1 VVSLEDASAGA
12 FLKNISIVG
21 GGWAGLAAAVRAV
34 SSGWKVSLYEAAP
47 QLGGRARKVVRNEL
61 HLDNGQH
68 ILIGA
73 YRDTLALMRTVG
85 VDIEGSLWR
94 MPLALKYFDG
104 SGIQLKNIPAP
115 INVLVG
121 VLNATGWSWPDKG
134 RFLWQTMQW
143 QRQQFHCDP
152 ALSVTDICTGVPP
165 VIMRQLVEPL
175 CVSALNL
182 PCNKAN
188 AQIFLRVLKDALLG
202 EAGSSDMLIPR
213 VDQSQLLPDKALEW
227 LMQHGAQVFTHQRIA
242 DLRELPPS
250 HKVLACPAWEAA
262 ALVSHLN
269 PSWASQ
275 ALGMRHTSIATV
287 YLQTND
293 AIDWPLP
300 LMALNSHAT
309 APAQFAFDKG
319 RISQRSEMQG
329 VIAMVVS
336 NSTDDKDALT
346 QSVVRQAH
354 EELGLKSL
362 KTLLTVVEKRAAFAC
377 TPELFRPSMHI
388 HDRVVACGDY
398 IAGPY
403 PSTLEA
409 AVRSGIQV
417 IDFLNNSALDE
428 NSV

>member
-1 VVSLEDASAGA
+1 MVSLEDASTGA

-34 SSGWKVSLYEAAP
+34 SSGWKVCLYEAAP
-47 QLGGRARKVVRNEL
+47 QLGGRARRVVRKEL
-61 HLDNGQH
+61 RLDNGQH

-85 VDIEGSLWR
+85 VDIQSGLWR
-94 MPLALKYFDG
+94 MPLALKYVDG
-104 SGIQLKNIPAP
+104 SGIQLQNIPAP
-115 INVLVG
+115 INVLAG
-121 VLNATGWSWPDKG
+121 ILTARGWSWPDKG
-134 RFLWQTMQW
+134 RFLWQTLQW
-143 QRQQFHCDP
+143 QRQQFSC
-152 ALSVTDICTGVPP
+152 AAGLSVTDICTGVPP

-182 PCNKAN
+182 PCDKAN

-213 VDQSQLLPDKALEW
+213 VDQSQLFPDKALEW
-227 LMQHGAQVFTHQRIA
+227 LIQHGAQVFTHRRIT

-250 HKVLACPAWEAA
+250 HRVLACPAWEAA
-262 ALVSHLN
+262 SLVSHLN

-275 ALGMRHTSIATV
+275 ALGMQHTSIATV
-287 YLQTND
+287 YLQTSD
-293 AIDWPLP
+293 EIDWPLP
-300 LMALNSHAT
+300 MMALKSHAT

-319 RISQRSEMQG
+319 RISLRSEMQG

-336 NSTDDKDALT
+336 NSTGDKDALT
-346 QSVVRQAH
+346 LSVVRQAH
-354 EELGLKSL
+354 EELGFKSL
-362 KTLLTVVEKRAAFAC
+362 VHLLTVVEKRAAFAC
-377 TPELFRPSMHI
+377 SPGLLRPSMHI
-388 HDRVVACGDY
+388 HDGVMACGDY
-398 IAGPY
+398 VTGPY

-428 NSV
+428 NSA

>member
-1 VVSLEDASAGA
+1 M
-12 FLKNISIVG
+12 
-21 GGWAGLAAAVRAV
+21 
-34 SSGWKVSLYEAAP
+34 
-47 QLGGRARKVVRNEL
+47 RNEL

-85 VDIEGSLWR
+85 VDIPSGLWR
-94 MPLALKYFDG
+94 LPLALKYVDG

-115 INVLVG
+115 LNVLVG
-121 VLNATGWSWPDKG
+121 VLTAAGWPWPDKG
-134 RFLWQTMQW
+134 RFLLQALQW
-143 QRQQFHCDP
+143 QRQQFSC
-152 ALSVTDICTGVPP
+152 AAGLSVKEICTGVPP

-182 PCNKAN
+182 PCDKAN

-202 EAGSSDMLIPR
+202 ETGSSDMLIPR
-213 VDQSQLLPDKALEW
+213 VDQSALFPDKALDW
-227 LMQHGAQVFTHQRIA
+227 LTQHGAQVFTHRRIT

-262 ALVSHLN
+262 ALVRHLN

-300 LMALNSHAT
+300 MMALNSHAT

-319 RISQRSEMQG
+319 RISQRPEMQG

-336 NSTDDKDALT
+336 NSTEDKDVLT
-346 QSVVRQAH
+346 QSVVGQAR
-354 EELGLKSL
+354 EELGFNSL
-362 KTLLTVVEKRAAFAC
+362 KPLLTVVEKRAAFAC
-377 TPELFRPSMHI
+377 TPGLLRPSMDI
-388 HDRVVACGDY
+388 HDGVVACGDY
-398 IAGPY
+398 VAGPY

-409 AVRSGIQV
+409 AVRSGIQA
-417 IDFLNNSALDE
+417 IDFFNNSALDE
-428 NSV
+428 NSA